1 MVWLVKLNRR
11 RRNWLNTGSINQT
24 ETLKCQRTWNIFILN
39 SQTYTLPRPQGP
51 LGCCCCFLLF
61 HSFSPGWSQTMLPT
75 SVLAY
80 SALLTCH
87 PSAVIPHLPIITDY
101 YPQWSLLPCWIVVLT
116 CVSVDPAWLV
126 SSLCFLVLLPNL
138 FFLCSLP
145 YPYLLLLPCGPWVGV
160 SECEWTF
167 LDWIWRFCDPWTV
180 WRGVWRFPCPGHSPL
195 RFPGAAFPCCCIYF
209 TWCASVNKPLS
220 LFTSFESC
228 T

>member
-39 SQTYTLPRPQGP
+39 SQTYTLPRPQGS

-61 HSFSPGWSQTMLPT
+61 HSFSPGWCQTMLPT

-87 PSAVIPHLPIITDY
+87 PSAVIPHLPIITGY

-138 FFLCSLP
+138 FFLCRLP

-160 SECEWTF
+160 SELSWIGFGGFVTHGLCEEECEGF
-167 LDWIWRFCDPWTV
+167 PALDIVPLDSLEPPSPV
-180 WRGVWRFPCPGHSPL
+180 AVYISPGVHL
-195 RFPGAAFPCCCIYF
+195 
-209 TWCASVNKPLS
+209 
-220 LFTSFESC
+220 
-228 T
+228 